1 MKIFFTI
8 FLLKMD
14 TILSFVLLQNVWDKD
29 PLSQEKMGHVTFT
42 LAQLREKGKVSSIVY
57 K

>member
-42 LAQLREKGKVSSIVY
+42 LAQLREKGKVSSI
-57 K
+57 